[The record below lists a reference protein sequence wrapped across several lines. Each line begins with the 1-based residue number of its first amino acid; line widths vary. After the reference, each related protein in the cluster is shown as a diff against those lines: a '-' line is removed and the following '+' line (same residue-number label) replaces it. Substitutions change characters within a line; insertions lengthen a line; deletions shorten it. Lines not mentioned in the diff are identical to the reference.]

1 MKHLVSIN
9 DLDKDSAI
17 ALLDLADE
25 LKSSLLEREIRKLP
39 TLRGRTVFTVF
50 YENSTRTRCSF
61 ETAGKWLSADV
72 VNISAGSSSVEKG
85 ESLQDTGQ
93 TLTAIG
99 AEALIVRHPN
109 SGAPA
114 QLAHWLCP
122 DGIHGPS
129 IINAGDGQHEHPSQ
143 ALLDALTF
151 RQHHGGFEGRKLVVV
166 GDILHS
172 RVARSD
178 LLLFSML
185 GAEVVFVAP
194 PTLLP
199 VGVEDWPCRVSYDL
213 DAELRDAD
221 AVQLLRVQEERMKAG
236 EAFFPS
242 VREYAALYGMSKKRL
257 AALPDDAIVMHPG
270 PMIRGM
276 EINFD
281 VADSPQAA
289 VLQQV
294 NNGVHVRMAIL
305 ITLLTGDREA

>member
-17 ALLDLADE
+17 ALLNLADD
-25 LKSSLLEREIRKLP
+25 LKSSLLERKIRKLP

-50 YENSTRTRCSF
+50 YENSTRTRTSF
-61 ETAGKWLSADV
+61 ETAAKWLSADV
-72 VNISAGSSSVEKG
+72 GSIAAANSSVKKG

-99 AEALIVRHPN
+99 ADALIVRHPN
-109 SGAPA
+109 SGAPY
-114 QLAHWLCP
+114 QLSRWLSP

-151 RQHHGGFEGRKLVVV
+151 RQHHGGFEGRKLVIV

-178 LLLFSML
+178 LLLFSKL

-199 VGVEDWPCRVSYDL
+199 VGVENWPCRVTQDL
-213 DAELRDAD
+213 DAELKDAD
-221 AVQLLRVQEERMKAG
+221 AIQLLRVQEERMKAG

-242 VREYAALYGMSKKRL
+242 VREYAALYGMSKERL
-257 AALPDDAIVMHPG
+257 GMLRDDAIIMHPG

-281 VADSPQAA
+281 VADSSQTA

-294 NNGVHVRMAIL
+294 NNGAVSIHI
-305 ITLLTGDREA
+305 